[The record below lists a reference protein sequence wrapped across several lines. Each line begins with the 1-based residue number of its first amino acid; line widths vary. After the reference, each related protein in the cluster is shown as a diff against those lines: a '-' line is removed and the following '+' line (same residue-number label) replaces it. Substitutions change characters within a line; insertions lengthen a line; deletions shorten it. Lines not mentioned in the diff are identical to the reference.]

1 MESATPDG
9 HTAPRTHG
17 TQAKPAV
24 ATHSETN
31 AEWEQG
37 ADRDSCASLGSP
49 RAEGFRAVTRPREP
63 RAR

>member
-9 HTAPRTHG
+9 HTAPWTHG

-24 ATHSETN
+24 ATHSERTWSGN
-31 AEWEQG
+31 GEQT
-37 ADRDSCASLGSP
+37 AIPVRPWAAP